1 MPALGFRVAMSR
13 GASFVAGFQGSC
25 TWYNMF
31 SVSVHSC
38 RTSSLVRSNMLKTV
52 PSLPGLECRD
62 KFKFCW
68 LIRVG
73 GTYVC
78 ILYFVTVAFVFDSFL
93 SLSLSRVQVD
103 VMGL

>member
-31 SVSVHSC
+31 S
-38 RTSSLVRSNMLKTV
+38 
-52 PSLPGLECRD
+52 
-62 KFKFCW
+62 KFCW

-93 SLSLSRVQVD
+93 SLSLSLSGAGRCHGLVSLVGQGFVD
-103 VMGL
+103 LGVKSRDAFKTEMP